1 MAAAG
6 SRASTPLTMSVNLSA
21 RQLQHPG
28 LVDDVEAALDDSG
41 FPAPLLT
48 LELTES
54 VLMQGGDSAID
65 ALHAL
70 KALGVRLALDDFGT
84 GYSSLSYLR
93 NLPVDVVKI
102 DRSFIEGI
110 DAGAGRALRPARRS
124 SSSGTR
130 SVSCSS
136 RRASS
141 APAQAEALRE
151 LGCPLGQGFHFWRPL
166 APDAVGGAPP

>member
-1 MAAAG
+1 
-6 SRASTPLTMSVNLSA
+6 MSVNLSA

-28 LVDDVEAALDDSG
+28 LVDDLAAALATSG
-41 FPAPLLT
+41 FPAELLT

-93 NLPVDVVKI
+93 NLPVDTVKI

-110 DAGAGRALRPARRS
+110 DAGVGDGLSVLRGIIQLGHEPADLRKVSDREGLVDQRIAKALPLTGTSASYEGGNLLEIVQGLLRQVYWRAHS
-124 SSSGTR
+124 
-130 SVSCSS
+130 
-136 RRASS
+136 
-141 APAQAEALRE
+141 
-151 LGCPLGQGFHFWRPL
+151 
-166 APDAVGGAPP
+166 